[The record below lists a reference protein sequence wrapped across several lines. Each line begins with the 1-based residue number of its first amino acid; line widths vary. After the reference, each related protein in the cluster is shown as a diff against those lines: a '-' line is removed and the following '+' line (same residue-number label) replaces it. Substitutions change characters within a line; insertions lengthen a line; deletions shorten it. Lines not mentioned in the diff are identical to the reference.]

1 MSHFFSKE
9 LCTITS
15 LAVSWRFFNTHKTEM
30 ILFPLLTPILQW
42 KPFQVLK
49 KKYKFIIKLMIH
61 FWLQDL
67 IRCNYLVWLT
77 RKYMHESAALLTLK
91 LRAVEVKH
99 ISTCLI
105 WRSTP
110 HSVDCQGHVKAF
122 TSCVHKD
129 FHSLLIATR
138 MECAIQYPVGNANV
152 GAHFSKW
159 WLVPAINC
167 MRPPHP
173 AQEACSITQNMF

>member
-15 LAVSWRFFNTHKTEM
+15 LALSWRFFNTHKTEM

-42 KPFQVLK
+42 KPLQVLK

-61 FWLQDL
+61 FWLQHL

-91 LRAVEVKH
+91 LRAVEVKR

-105 WRSTP
+105 WRSTS
-110 HSVDCQGHVKAF
+110 HSVDCQGHIKAF

-129 FHSLLIATR
+129 FHSLLNATR

-159 WLVPAINC
+159 W
-167 MRPPHP
+167 RF
-173 AQEACSITQNMF
+173 QQ

>member
-1 MSHFFSKE
+1 MSLFQQRTLYDNVSDCE
-9 LCTITS
+9 LA
-15 LAVSWRFFNTHKTEM
+15 LSWRFFNSHKTEM
-30 ILFPLLTPILQW
+30 ISFPLLTPILQW
-42 KPFQVLK
+42 KPLQVLR
-49 KKYKFIIKLMIH
+49 KKYGFINKLMIH
-61 FWLQDL
+61 FWLQP
-67 IRCNYLVWLT
+67 NG
-77 RKYMHESAALLTLK
+77 SAALLTLK
-91 LRAVEVKH
+91 LRAIEVKH
-99 ISTCLI
+99 ISACLI
-105 WRSTP
+105 WRSTS

-129 FHSLLIATR
+129 FHSLLNATR

-152 GAHFSKW
+152 AAHFSKW